1 MSTTQHRI
9 AAAPPARTPFGTLP
23 DGTGVDRW
31 TLARGGLRLAVL
43 SLGGIVQSLEVPDRD
58 GRAANVSL
66 GFDHLAPYAA
76 EGASPY
82 LGALIGR
89 YGNRIDGGRF
99 TLDGQAYTLPVNSG
113 GHSLHGGTTGFDRR
127 LWDITPFDGPEGTG
141 LTLRRTSPAGEEG
154 YPGTLT
160 VRVDYTLTDGGAFR
174 IDYTAETDAPT
185 LVNLTSHI
193 YWNLAGEGSGTV
205 EDHVL
210 RLAAARYTP
219 VGPTLIPTGELA
231 PVTGTPFDFTA
242 PAGKPLGRELRA
254 GHEQLRYAQGYDHNL
269 VLDAGV
275 TADPA
280 YAATLTDPGSGRG
293 MELATTEPGVQLY
306 TANFLDG
313 SLTGSSGRAY
323 RQGDA
328 VCLETQHFPDS
339 PNRPAF
345 PSTVLRPGETY
356 RSSTVHTFTA
366 G

>member
-1 MSTTQHRI
+1 MSTTEHRP

-23 DGTGVDRW
+23 DGIGVDRW

-43 SLGGIVQSLEVPDRD
+43 GYGGIVQSLEVPDRE
-58 GRAANVSL
+58 GRLANVSL

-82 LGALIGR
+82 FGALIGR

-99 TLDGQAYTLPVNSG
+99 TLDGREHRLPVNSG
-113 GHSLHGGTTGFDRR
+113 EHSLHGGTTGFDRR
-127 LWDITPFDGPEGTG
+127 LWDITPFDGPRGTG
-141 LTLRRTSPAGEEG
+141 LTLRRTSPDGEEG
-154 YPGTLT
+154 YPGTLD

-174 IDYTAETDAPT
+174 IDYTATTDAPT
-185 LVNLTSHI
+185 LVNLTSHT
-193 YWNLAGEGSGTV
+193 YFNLGGEGSGSV
-205 EDHVL
+205 EGHEL
-210 RLAAARYTP
+210 RLAASRYTP

-231 PVTGTPFDFTA
+231 PVQGTPFDFTG
-242 PAGKPLGRELRA
+242 PAGKPIGRDLRT

-269 VLDAGV
+269 VLDAG
-275 TADPA
+275 AGEEPR
-280 YAATLTDPGSGRG
+280 YAATLRDPRSGRV

-306 TANFLDG
+306 SGNFLDG
-313 SLTGSSGRAY
+313 SLVGSSGRAY

-339 PNRPAF
+339 PNRPGF

-356 RSSTVHTFTA
+356 RSSTVHTFTTA
-366 G
+366 